1 MEQFQNALDMLDLI
15 QAPAFCVQD
24 GIIIKANPS
33 AACFLIETGS
43 EIQPLLGTGAE
54 EYTAFSGGCLYLTLS
69 IGGQNV
75 GASVTRMQQFDVFRI
90 EQDHDDA
97 HLQAMALAAREL
109 REPLSNI
116 MTIADRLFPS
126 LESDENS
133 KTREQTSQ
141 INRGLF
147 QMLRII
153 SNMSDANRYAADYGA
168 RQEVRNICAVLDE
181 IFLRAAVLTEQTGIT
196 LDYTGYP
203 ERIYTLTDAAKLER
217 MVLNIISNAI
227 KFTAEG
233 GCITAKLVRRGSKMY
248 LSVHDSGCGIAD
260 NLRSSIFSRYARE
273 PGLED
278 GRFGL
283 GLGMVLIRSTAAAHG
298 GTVLVDHPDGCGTRI
313 TVSFAIRQSNT
324 MVHSPRFTVDYAGE
338 RDHGLIELSNVLPA
352 HLYDPNSVN

>member
-1 MEQFQNALDMLDLI
+1 MEQFQNALGMLDLI
-15 QAPAFCVQD
+15 QEPAFCVQD

-54 EYTAFSGGCLYLTLS
+54 EYAAFSGGCLYLTLS
-69 IGGQNV
+69 IGGQHM
-75 GASVTRMQQFDVFRI
+75 GASVTRMQQFDVFRM

-109 REPLSNI
+109 REPLSNVMI
-116 MTIADRLFPS
+116 MADRLFPGLS
-126 LESDENS
+126 EVDHR
-133 KTREQTSQ
+133 TQEQIAH

-153 SNMSDANRYAADYGA
+153 SNMSDADRYVVDHGA
-168 RQEVRNICAVLDE
+168 QQEVRNICAVLDE
-181 IFLRAAVLTEQTGIT
+181 IFHRAAELAEEAGIT

-203 ERIYTLTDAAKLER
+203 ECIYTLTDAAKLER
-217 MVLNIISNAI
+217 MVFNIISNAI
-227 KFTAEG
+227 KFTSEG
-233 GCITAKLVRRGSKMY
+233 GITAKLVRRGGKMY

-260 NLRSSIFSRYARE
+260 NLRGSIFSRYARD

-283 GLGMVLIRSTAAAHG
+283 GLGMVLIRSTAALHG

-313 TVSFAIRQSNT
+313 TVSFAIRQSDT
-324 MVHSPRFTVDYAGE
+324 MVRSPRFTVDYAGE
-338 RDHGLIELSNVLPA
+338 RDHGLIELSDVLPA
-352 HLYDPNSVN
+352 RLYDPNSVN